1 MEALVDQ
8 RMKEMEASWKT
19 QRTDVASVV
28 SVQLMTIFFEKTY
41 GDLWRRGYFQNSNS
55 FSKKQPWDRWWRWLT
70 NGFITKPAESTVNEM
85 KSIIARR

>member
-41 GDLWRRGYFQNSNS
+41 GDLWRRGYFQIQIH
-55 FSKKQPWDRWWRWLT
+55 FQETTL
-70 NGFITKPAESTVNEM
+70 GQVVE
-85 KSIIARR
+85 IANQWFHNKTC